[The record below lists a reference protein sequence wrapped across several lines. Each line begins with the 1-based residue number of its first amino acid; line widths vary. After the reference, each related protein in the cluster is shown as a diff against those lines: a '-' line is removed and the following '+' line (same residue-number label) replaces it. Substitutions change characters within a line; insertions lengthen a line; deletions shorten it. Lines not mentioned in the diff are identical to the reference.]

1 MCDYLSWEQSQK
13 IYGDDYRVQTG
24 KIERVTNTGTYLYS
38 PFHLTA
44 QTALLLVERGA
55 KLVGIDSHNI
65 DHNIDDHII
74 LMAPEASYAQYI
86 KFCWV
91 ITC

>member
-13 IYGDDYRVQTG
+13 IYGDDYRVQIG
-24 KIERVTNTGTYLYS
+24 KIERVTNTGTYLYP

-44 QTALLLVERGA
+44 QAALLLVERGA

-65 DHNIDDHII
+65 DDHII
-74 LMAPEASYAQYI
+74 LMASEARYAQYI